1 MSKII
6 DSIRLQFPQVTNPYP
21 EKPILYFDSAATTL
35 KPICV
40 TNMVNQYYL
49 KECANVHRGI
59 HTLSEVSTGNYEGT
73 RDKLQ
78 KFIGAKE
85 REEIIFTKGTTDS
98 INLIAQS
105 YGQTNL
111 KAGDEILIT
120 EMEHHSNIVP
130 WQMLCERTGAVLK
143 VAPIDDAGDI
153 LVSEFEK
160 LLSNKTK
167 LVSCVY
173 ISNALGT
180 INPVK
185 ELIKMTRKT
194 DAVFVLDA
202 AQATSHLKVDVKE
215 LDCDFMAFSAHK
227 MFGPT
232 GVGVLYGKKAL
243 LEAMPPVNGGG
254 DMIDTVTFEKTT
266 YNTLPY
272 KFEAGTPNIAGV
284 IGFGAAIDFINSI
297 GLEEIFEY
305 EHELLEYA
313 TEKLLTIPGL
323 KIIGEAQKKAAVI
336 SFTIEGLHPHD
347 IATLANKYNVAIR
360 TGHHCTQPLMKRM
373 NVPATAR
380 ASFSIYNNKAEIDE
394 LYESLLKIK
403 TLFG

>member
-1 MSKII
+1 MSTNMDKVR
-6 DSIRLQFPQVTNPYP
+6 SQFPQVTNPYP
-21 EKPILYFDSAATTL
+21 DKPILYFDSAATTL
-35 KPICV
+35 KPTCV
-40 TNMVNQYYL
+40 TDMVTQYYL

-59 HTLSEVSTGNYEGT
+59 HTLSEVSTNHYEGS
-73 RDKLQ
+73 RDKI
-78 KFIGAKE
+78 KDFINANS

-98 INLIAQS
+98 LNLIAQS
-105 YGQTNL
+105 YGTGNL
-111 KAGDEILIT
+111 VKGDEILIT

-143 VAPIDDAGDI
+143 VAPIDDKGDI
-153 LVSEFEK
+153 IISSFEK
-160 LLSNKTK
+160 LLSSKTK
-167 LVSCVY
+167 IVSCVY

-185 ELIKMTRKT
+185 VLIKMTRKT
-194 DAVFVLDA
+194 SAIFILDA
-202 AQATSHLKVDVKE
+202 AQATAHMKVDVQA

-232 GVGVLYGKKAL
+232 GVGILYGKKNL
-243 LEAMPPVNGGG
+243 LESMPPVNGGG

-266 YNTLPY
+266 YNVLPY

-284 IGFGAAIDFINSI
+284 IGFGTAIDFINSI
-297 GLEEIFEY
+297 GLNKIFEF
-305 EHELLEYA
+305 EDDLLKYA
-313 TEKLLTIPGL
+313 TEKLKKIPGL
-323 KIIGEAQKKAAVI
+323 KIIGEALKKASVI

-347 IATLANKYNVAIR
+347 IATLANKYNIAIR

-373 NVPATAR
+373 GVPATAR
-380 ASFSIYNNKAEIDE
+380 ASLSLYNTKNEIDE